1 MSERSLCFPIKN
13 EIIYLGRKKRGFGKD
28 KINGFGGK
36 VDKEEPIED
45 AALRELYEESNLKG
59 YKDHL
64 IKYGEIEFFFPETK
78 KDWDQKVHIYIL
90 NTWEGEPKES
100 EEMTVEKYKINQIPY
115 NQMWDTD
122 QYWLPHILKGN
133 KIKAKFW
140 FKEDGNTTDKYEILN
155 VNSFN

>member
-64 IKYGEIEFFFPETK
+64 IKYGEIEFFFPEQK
-78 KDWDQKVHIYIL
+78 K
-90 NTWEGEPKES
+90 TG
-100 EEMTVEKYKINQIPY
+100 
-115 NQMWDTD
+115 
-122 QYWLPHILKGN
+122 
-133 KIKAKFW
+133 IKKFT
-140 FKEDGNTTDKYEILN
+140 FI
-155 VNSFN
+155 S